1 MMSSKRSN
9 TTAFNSNIKW
19 ILMSIFM
26 LLLIIVIVRL
36 TTNIPFNVLILNL
49 SGKDQVTSTTSL
61 SSEPIITSTSPV
73 TTSTPPITTSTPPV
87 QQQNKN
93 DQVPSSIVARNQIE
107 APQKLNRYEEPEVKI
122 SNNTPSRRKEVTN
135 EGYIAPQKT
144 YSSNTPPREAAYN
157 SRTDQAKDN
166 SYSEQT
172 NVDASSDLTNGNSPY
187 AYNRSS
193 AYSQKSNT
201 SKSNSSNPIS
211 SKSNKSKSVANPK
224 YNSNSSRYFS
234 QSEMNEFIRQYPN
247 RSTYIHFVNFGI
259 ADNEMEDIRSQIIG
273 MLNSN
278 GYYEIDKNWFVYNG
292 YTEIKEV
299 HFGVNGNTAVNFYI
313 PPIK

>member
-1 MMSSKRSN
+1 
-9 TTAFNSNIKW
+9 
-19 ILMSIFM
+19 M

-93 DQVPSSIVARNQIE
+93 DQVPSSKVARNQIE
-107 APQKLNRYEEPEVKI
+107 APQKSNRYEEPEVKI

-144 YSSNTPPREAAYN
+144 YSSNTPPRESAYN
-157 SRTDQAKDN
+157 SRTDQAKDNSYSEQAKDN

-211 SKSNKSKSVANPK
+211 SKSNKSKSVATPK